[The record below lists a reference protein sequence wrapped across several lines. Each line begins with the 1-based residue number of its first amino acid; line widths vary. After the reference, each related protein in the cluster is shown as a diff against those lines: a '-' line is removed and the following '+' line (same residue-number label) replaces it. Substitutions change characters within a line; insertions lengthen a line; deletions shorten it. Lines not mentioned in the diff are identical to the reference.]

1 MWNHGKLNVSIG
13 RIRPVYLTIG
23 KGWAQN
29 HGMQVQVAIGKEKG
43 KTIWRSAEATIRE
56 GNAWVALPYPYAPA
70 IFKCWR
76 KAPNKRGKRAD
87 QG

>member
-1 MWNHGKLNVSIG
+1 MWNHVKLNVSID

-29 HGMQVQVAIGKEKG
+29 RGMQVQVAIGKEKG

-56 GNAWVALPYPYAPA
+56 GVAYVALPYPYSVASFKRWRPA
-70 IFKCWR
+70 K
-76 KAPNKRGKRAD
+76 KGKTRG
-87 QG
+87 